1 MTPPRPSVVE
11 TARDEP
17 AIADFLAALQSEQ
30 GVSHNTV
37 AAYRRDLRD
46 LATHLSRRG
55 GSLAEASPDDIIDW
69 MEALKKARRRPSTV
83 ARRLAAARA
92 FFRHLGQEGRARR
105 DPTEHIEQPR
115 LPRPLPKTLSPEAAA
130 ALVETPDISTP
141 RGLRDRALLEL
152 LYASG
157 LRATECLTL
166 ASGDVNLNAGYVQC
180 VGKARKERIVPVGE
194 EALLWVRRYLSEARP
209 RLSRGRRDHGRLFV
223 SPRGGGLTR
232 QALWQIVRRAA
243 RAAGIRARVSPHTVR
258 HCFASHQLE
267 GGADLR
273 AVQTMLGHADISTT
287 QIYTHLPSAT
297 VRRMYRDAHPR
308 A

>member
-1 MTPPRPSVVE
+1 MPPP
-11 TARDEP
+11 DES
-17 AIADFLAALQSEQ
+17 AIADFLAALQAEQ

-46 LATHLSRRG
+46 LSARLARRG
-55 GSLAEASPDDIIDW
+55 RALLTASAEDVVDW
-69 MEALKKARRRPSTV
+69 MEALRKAGRKPSTI

-92 FFRHLGQEGRARR
+92 FFRHLADDGYTGR

-115 LPRPLPKTLSPEAAA
+115 LSRPLPRMLSPEATA
-130 ALVETPDISTP
+130 ALIETPGVATA

-166 ASGDVNLNAGYVQC
+166 AVGDVNLTAGYVQC
-180 VGKARKERIVPVGE
+180 LGKARKERMVPVGE
-194 EALLWVRRYLSEARP
+194 EALVWIRRYLAEARP
-209 RLSRGRRDHGRLFV
+209 RLLRGRRDPGRLFV

-243 RAAGIRARVSPHTVR
+243 RAAGIRTRVSPHTLR
-258 HCFASHQLE
+258 HCFASHLLE

-297 VRRMYRDAHPR
+297 VRRMYQASHPR